1 MDTALSQPYGPT
13 DIYPM
18 PDRQCFRQVDDPK
31 MGAVYSSYPLAHL
44 ARMGGLLAPL
54 VIGELIK
61 DPDKKWRWI
70 RIASLVSAGV
80 TELMW
85 AQREQQRREQRE
97 HKHHR

>member
-1 MDTALSQPYGPT
+1 MDAAFSQPYGQT
-13 DIYPM
+13 DICPM
-18 PDRQCFRQVDDPK
+18 PERQCFRQSEASL
-31 MGAVYSSYPLAHL
+31 GAINSSYPLAHL

-97 HKHHR
+97 HRHHR